1 MDLNVVAD
9 FATKTRRVA
18 CRREQ
23 NQNSFKDAQKPSKI
37 RKEK

>member
-9 FATKTRRVA
+9 FATKIRHVA

-23 NQNSFKDAQKPSKI
+23 NQNLFKDA
-37 RKEK
+37 

>member
-9 FATKTRRVA
+9 FATKTRHIA

-23 NQNSFKDAQKPSKI
+23 NQNPFKDAQKPSKF
-37 RKEK
+37 

>member
-9 FATKTRRVA
+9 FATKTRHVA

-23 NQNSFKDAQKPSKI
+23 NQNSFKKRSKAKQK
-37 RKEK
+37 

>member
-9 FATKTRRVA
+9 FAIKTRHVA

-23 NQNSFKDAQKPSKI
+23 NQNSFKDAQKPSKN